1 MPAHKAGIAHLGC
14 MWTRRGVGH
23 NVLWSYPEFAMKRTL
38 CLLVMV
44 LVAACGDKVPES
56 KAAKDVGN
64 IPKQTIDRATTGV
77 DSAIQQG
84 ADRIREEEK
93 KQ

>member
-1 MPAHKAGIAHLGC
+1 MKLVC
-14 MWTRRGVGH
+14 LMMT
-23 NVLWSYPEFAMKRTL
+23 VLLT
-38 CLLVMV
+38 
-44 LVAACGDKVPES
+44 AACGDEVPES
-56 KAAKDVGN
+56 KAAKEVGN
-64 IPKQTIDRATTGV
+64 VPKQTVDRATTGV

>member
-1 MPAHKAGIAHLGC
+1 M
-14 MWTRRGVGH
+14 
-23 NVLWSYPEFAMKRTL
+23 
-38 CLLVMV
+38 MV
-44 LVAACGDKVPES
+44 ACGDKVPES
-56 KAAKDVGN
+56 KAAKEVGN

-84 ADRIREEEK
+84 ADRIRDEEK

>member
-1 MPAHKAGIAHLGC
+1 MPAHKAGIAHLGS

-38 CLLVMV
+38 CLLV